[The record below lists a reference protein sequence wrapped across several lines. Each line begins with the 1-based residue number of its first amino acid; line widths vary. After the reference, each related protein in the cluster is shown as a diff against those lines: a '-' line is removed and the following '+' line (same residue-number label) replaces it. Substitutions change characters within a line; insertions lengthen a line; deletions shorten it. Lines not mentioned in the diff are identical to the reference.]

1 LTSPVSA
8 RAAKGD
14 GTPAGE
20 KFCEILRRL
29 SGNSSRIVSVKG
41 RGLDPYSYSRAT
53 ALAVAN
59 LGCYKCQCMKLPAD
73 AIIAAEKVT
82 DYLLVSQTRGDKSV
96 FLARGGYTIEN
107 AEQLLHDLRTQAVLL
122 DATPLHST
130 EFGQFYEIRGP
141 LVGPNGVTLQIRSIW
156 MKENV
161 SGVTKF
167 ITPNSGEITHHAL

>member
-1 LTSPVSA
+1 MPALQ
-8 RAAKGD
+8 GD
-14 GTPAGE
+14 VTPAGE
-20 KFCEILRRL
+20 KFCEILRQV
-29 SGNSSRIVSVKG
+29 SGTSSRITSVKS
-41 RGLDPYSYSRAT
+41 RDPYSDSFVS

-59 LGCYKCQCMKLPAD
+59 LGCYKCERMKLPVD

-82 DYLLVSQTRGDKSV
+82 HYLLVSQTRGDKSA

-107 AEQLLHDLRTQAVLL
+107 ADQLLHDLRTQSLPL

-130 EFGQFYEIRGP
+130 KFGQFYEIRGP

-167 ITPNSGEITHHAL
+167 ITLIPEK